1 MADVFQKLKT
11 SVNRGITTIS
21 VKTSSTF
28 EKSTINTHIDT
39 LKNEIAKLN
48 SKLGE
53 DVYNAWISGEESIG
67 VFSET
72 LEQIKAKL
80 AEIDALNDELKK
92 IDERSNSVLGTDKNS
107 DANTPHF
114 CTNCGTR
121 YEVGAK
127 FCRKCGNSLQES

>member
-53 DVYNAWISGEESIG
+53 DVYNAWISGEESIEK
-67 VFSET
+67 FSET
-72 LEQIKAKL
+72 LNQIKESL
-80 AEIDALNDELKK
+80 
-92 IDERSNSVLGTDKNS
+92 
-107 DANTPHF
+107 
-114 CTNCGTR
+114 TR
-121 YEVGAK
+121 LTG
-127 FCRKCGNSLQES
+127 